1 MVRLIVN
8 FVFLTMSTFQPVSFS
23 SQLNIIFLK
32 RQKQFIVSLT
42 YEVFYTIK
50 ILGLPKAG
58 SLLVEDKWVAEM
70 QKKKKKKKRKNKQT
84 LIYVLIRL
92 NSYLRRSG
100 EISSCRNT
108 CVFIYSSCLWWDG
121 WWGWGFSFYSP
132 FSFQFLNWT

>member
-1 MVRLIVN
+1 MVRLVVN

-58 SLLVEDKWVAEM
+58 SLLVEDNKW
-70 QKKKKKKKRKNKQT
+70 QRSKKRKKKKEMKKQANINISISYLVLLMFLDSIE
-84 LIYVLIRL
+84 LIYNWKFLIIHTL
-92 NSYLRRSG
+92 EYLVFNHNSMYLRRSSYVL
-100 EISSCRNT
+100 I
-108 CVFIYSSCLWWDG
+108 
-121 WWGWGFSFYSP
+121 
-132 FSFQFLNWT
+132 

>member
-58 SLLVEDKWVAEM
+58 SLLVEDNEW
-70 QKKKKKKKRKNKQT
+70 QRCKKRKKKEKEKQANINISISYLVLLMFLDSIE
-84 LIYVLIRL
+84 LIY
-92 NSYLRRSG
+92 N
-100 EISSCRNT
+100 
-108 CVFIYSSCLWWDG
+108 
-121 WWGWGFSFYSP
+121 
-132 FSFQFLNWT
+132 